1 MSSPVSSPTTLAA
14 PNTAPRRA
22 TGRQEGKKGS
32 GRGRR
37 YLRPGPQGFWV
48 NEVGRGGPRPFCPL
62 SQLFWLVFFLPLSL
76 LPFFVCPPPLLRRT
90 VIAQPMTEMSCP
102 VPVWVRMKKGPARD
116 ATVVV
121 PWTRASFLL
130 PPGSKMLVGGLMASS
145 AH

>member
-1 MSSPVSSPTTLAA
+1 MDHALSAHFLNCSGWSSS
-14 PNTAPRRA
+14 
-22 TGRQEGKKGS
+22 
-32 GRGRR
+32 
-37 YLRPGPQGFWV
+37 F
-48 NEVGRGGPRPFCPL
+48 
-62 SQLFWLVFFLPLSL
+62 LFLYFLSL
-76 LPFFVCPPPLLRRT
+76 SAPPSLLRRT